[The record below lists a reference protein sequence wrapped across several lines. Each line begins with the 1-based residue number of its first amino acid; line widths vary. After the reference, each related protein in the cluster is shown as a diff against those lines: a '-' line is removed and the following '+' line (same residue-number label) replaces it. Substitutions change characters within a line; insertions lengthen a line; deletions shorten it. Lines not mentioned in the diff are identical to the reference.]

1 MSTEKIELTI
11 KNLFFLGGVS
21 MSKDSFI
28 EILQYALDKDL
39 VVVSKKKGKYIV
51 DEKKDR

>member
-1 MSTEKIELTI
+1 MKSKKIELTI
-11 KNLFFLGGVS
+11 KNLFFEGGVS

-39 VVVSKKKGKYIV
+39 VVVSKRNGKYV
-51 DEKKDR
+51 VNEKKEK